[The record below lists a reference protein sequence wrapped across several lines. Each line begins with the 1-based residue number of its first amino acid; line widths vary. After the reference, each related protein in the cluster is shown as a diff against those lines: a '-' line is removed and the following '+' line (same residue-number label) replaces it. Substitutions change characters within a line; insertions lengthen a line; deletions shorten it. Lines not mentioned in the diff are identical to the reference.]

1 MSPIRVFF
9 TYVGRY
15 KLRYFLG
22 FLTLIGASIIVMIPP
37 IVLRDAIDAFPAA
50 GGDGITQGD
59 LVRYGAIIIA
69 LALVEGFFRFA
80 SRMLVSGTSRYI
92 EYEIRNELAEHQL
105 HMDQAWYSRSQT
117 GDLMARATNDLQIVR
132 DVMGPTFLDLARIV
146 FMLIAGFFFLLTVNV
161 RLTLIAYAYLPLVAI
176 LLGYFGNVVE
186 GRYRAV
192 QDQFGVLSTRVQE
205 NISGMRTI
213 KAYAQEDNEIASF
226 TLANEEMK
234 RRSMSWAMYT
244 AAFWPLMNVAGGAST
259 VLVLWFG
266 GRDAV
271 NGTITPGQFV
281 QFNAYLLILAA
292 PLMSLGWSATAL
304 LQGMASL
311 KRINEVLATPSE
323 IADPP
328 LPVVLDRIL
337 GDIEFRGVT
346 ASYGDRV
353 ILEDVNLTI
362 PHGATVALVGGTGA
376 GKTTLVNLL
385 ARLADPTEGE
395 VRIDGHNIRDLS
407 LRQVRGAVG
416 FVPQETFL
424 FSEPLRGNIAFG
436 RHDATDSEVEYA
448 LATSQLSND
457 LPQLTFGL
465 ETVIGERGV
474 TLSGGQKQRAALARA
489 IIQDPP
495 ILILDDAL
503 SHVDTH
509 TEEEILRRLHEFMEG
524 RTTIIIAHRT
534 STLASADFIVT
545 LDAGRVAEVG
555 THDELLGKNGVYAR
569 FYRRQLLVEQLE
581 DDDALDGTEQPA

>member
-1 MSPIRVFF
+1 MSPLRVFF
-9 TYVGRY
+9 LYVSRY
-15 KLRYFLG
+15 WQKYLLG
-22 FLTLIGASIIVMIPP
+22 LLALLGASVVVMIPP
-37 IVLRDAIDAFPAA
+37 VVLREAIDSFPIA
-50 GGDGITQGD
+50 GGDGISRSE
-59 LVRYGAIIIA
+59 LALYGALIIG
-69 LALVEGFFRFA
+69 LALVEGFLRFA

-132 DVMGPTFLDLARIV
+132 DVMGPTFLDLARIL
-146 FMLIAGFFFLLTVNV
+146 FMLVAGFFFLLTVNA
-161 RLTLIAYAYLPLVAI
+161 RLTLIAYAYLPIVAM

-186 GRYRAV
+186 IRYRAV
-192 QDQFGVLSTRVQE
+192 QDQFGVLTTRVQE

-226 TLANEEMK
+226 GLANEEMM
-234 RRSMSWAMYT
+234 RRSMSWATYT
-244 AAFWPLMNVAGGAST
+244 AAFWPMMNVAGGAST

-323 IADPP
+323 IADPVR
-328 LPVVLDRIL
+328 PVIL
-337 GDIEFRGVT
+337 EKVRGDIEFRDVS
-346 ASYGDRV
+346 ASYNGNL
-353 ILEDVNLTI
+353 ILQDVSLTI
-362 PHGATVALVGGTGA
+362 PHGTTVALVGGTGA

-407 LRQVRGAVG
+407 LSQVRTAVG

-424 FSEPLRGNIAFG
+424 FSDPLRENIAYG
-436 RHDATDSEVEYA
+436 RLGASDSEVDYA

-489 IIQDPP
+489 IIKDPP

-509 TEEEILRRLHEFMEG
+509 TEEEILRRLHEFMAD

-555 THDELLGKNGVYAR
+555 THSELLAKDGVYAR

-581 DDDALDGTEQPA
+581 EDDALTGEEKPA